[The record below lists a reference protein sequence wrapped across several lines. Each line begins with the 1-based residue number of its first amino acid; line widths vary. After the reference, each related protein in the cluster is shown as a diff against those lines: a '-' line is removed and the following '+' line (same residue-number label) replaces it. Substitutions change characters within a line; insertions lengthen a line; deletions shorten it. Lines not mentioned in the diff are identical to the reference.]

1 MSAPHSA
8 VAETVAFVEHHGY
21 ALLFW
26 WVLAEQSALP
36 LPSSPLLLAAG
47 ALIHR
52 GQLHLAP
59 ALACCVG
66 AALMADTVWYLLG
79 RSRGGRILRLVC
91 RISLE
96 PDSCVRRTENA
107 FLKYGLKSLL
117 IAKFVPGVNA
127 VAAPMAGSSQTAYGR
142 FLLYDVAGAGL
153 WSGSFLTVGY
163 IFSEQL
169 EDVFAYGSRMG
180 SGVLLLVL
188 GLAAAWIGWKVVQR
202 RRLLRKLAVARIA
215 PEELRDRL
223 EAGESLF
230 IVDLRARLPLEAN
243 TIPGAIRIAPEE
255 LASRGPELPR
265 DREII
270 LFCS

>member
-1 MSAPHSA
+1 MSGSHSA
-8 VAETVAFVEHHGY
+8 VAETIAFVERHGY
-21 ALLFW
+21 ALVFW

-36 LPSSPLLLAAG
+36 LPSAPLLVAAG
-47 ALIHR
+47 ALIRR
-52 GQLHLAP
+52 GQLHVAP

-66 AALMADTVWYLLG
+66 AALIADTIWYLLG
-79 RSRGGRILRLVC
+79 KRGGGRILRLVC

-107 FLKYGLKSLL
+107 FVKYGLKSLL

-127 VAAPMAGSSQTAYGR
+127 VAAPMAGSSRTPYGR
-142 FLLYDVAGAGL
+142 FLLYDVAGAL
-153 WSGSFLTVGY
+153 AWSGSFLAAGY

-169 EDVFAYGSRMG
+169 EDVFDYGSRMG
-180 SGVLLLVL
+180 SGLLLLVA
-188 GLAAAWIGWKVVQR
+188 GLAAAWIGWKLVQR
-202 RRLLRKLAVARIA
+202 RRFVHKLAMARIA

-230 IVDLRARLPLEAN
+230 MVDLRARLPLESNA
-243 TIPGAIRIAPEE
+243 IPGAIRMTPEE
-255 LASRGPELPR
+255 IAARGRELPR
-265 DREII
+265 DRDII